1 MKNKRIVGSA
11 IIAFMAAILITT
23 LIFVLEFRQSLRASD
38 STDEH
43 RPALTLNI
51 RVRIDGISHLVV
63 QGNTAR
69 WYHILASAPGRWIE
83 APTFLNG
90 IEWNSVWPDIPDRR
104 NHNCECFSSTY
115 QGAPV
120 VAEHPPVILEVI
132 QARGQ
137 VTIFQQ
143 PAKAN
148 DYTLIVEFDDV
159 IYPDKTYGDEWY
171 EVNLMTTK

>member
-1 MKNKRIVGSA
+1 
-11 IIAFMAAILITT
+11 MAAIRITT

-69 WYHILASAPGRWIE
+69 GYHSLAPAPGRWIE
-83 APTFLNG
+83 APTLLNG
-90 IEWNSVWPDIPDRR
+90 IELNPAWPDVPDPG
-104 NHNCECFSSTY
+104 NHNCECFSSPY
-115 QGAPV
+115 QGVPV
-120 VAEHPPVILEVI
+120 VAEHPPAILEVI

-137 VTIFQQ
+137 ITILQQ

-148 DYTLIVEFDDV
+148 DYTLIVEFDYV

-171 EVNLMTTK
+171 EVNLMTTE